1 MDDDSPTTGD
11 PIADALA
18 KALRWLHQQADQLFP
33 QPHEAARPA
42 PADMTDKQLQQDIH
56 NVGGNLLNGHG
67 PMIMSGFA
75 RYGTATTDPRFKHA
89 MPTTVR
95 GHLLNMTADANDSY
109 GLALRGLNKHA
120 HASALGAI
128 RNVAETL
135 RQTSWLLEDPDDRVR
150 QARAYRLTLNA
161 INQYH
166 LMTKTLRRVT
176 KDSEQPSDLATQLD
190 AAEERMRRSL
200 TAITERDGIAQCPTN
215 AGKPSKLIERYLPEH
230 GGFMLY
236 ALLSKRRRPPRRG
249 PRLPLLR
256 TTWNRRL
263 RLRLPGQ
270 PPRPR
275 LLDRPEHQALP
286 RPRPP
291 RRTHPRLAR
300 LGRDR
305 EHRRNQPSAPSRR
318 SRTPV
323 HRTDVPGHGRR
334 RQAQLKP
341 TSRQR
346 RLGRRSITT
355 HGDRKLNER
364 SPSDPSEPTIHSS
377 RYQVRRP
384 PSRRPREQAHH
395 RVDHPALTRPPHP
408 RGRAPTRCAR
418 ATGGPAGRDPDTRP
432 P

>member
-1 MDDDSPTTGD
+1 MLTISNKGGDHGAMDDDSPTTGD

-56 NVGGNLLNGHG
+56 NVGGNLLNEHG

-128 RNVAETL
+128 RNVAEIL
-135 RQTSWLLEDPDDRVR
+135 GQASWLLEDLDDRVR

-166 LMTKTLRRVT
+166 LIAKTLRRVT

-200 TAITERDGIAQCPTN
+200 TAITEQDGITIPDN
-215 AGKPSKLIERYLPEH
+215 PGKPSKLIERYLPEH
-230 GGFMLY
+230 GGYMLY
-236 ALLSKRRRPPRRG
+236 ALLSSAGVHPGAGRAY
-249 PRLPLLR
+249 LFY
-256 TTWNRRL
+256 
-263 RLRLPGQ
+263 GQ
-270 PPRPR
+270 PGTGVSDYDFQGKHLVRGYWTAQNIKLYLALGHLAAPILDWHGWDAIANTAETNLRPLAEEAER
-275 LLDRPEHQALP
+275 RYMEPMLQAM
-286 RPRPP
+286 
-291 RRTHPRLAR
+291 A
-300 LGRDR
+300 DAAK
-305 EHRRNQPSAPSRR
+305 RN
-318 SRTPV
+318 
-323 HRTDVPGHGRR
+323 
-334 RQAQLKP
+334 
-341 TSRQR
+341 
-346 RLGRRSITT
+346 
-355 HGDRKLNER
+355 
-364 SPSDPSEPTIHSS
+364 
-377 RYQVRRP
+377 
-384 PSRRPREQAHH
+384 
-395 RVDHPALTRPPHP
+395 
-408 RGRAPTRCAR
+408 
-418 ATGGPAGRDPDTRP
+418 
-432 P
+432 

>member
-1 MDDDSPTTGD
+1 MLTISNKGGDHGAMDDDSPTTGD

-67 PMIMSGFA
+67 PMIMRGFA

-135 RQTSWLLEDPDDRVR
+135 GQTSWLLEDPDDRVR

-166 LMTKTLRRVT
+166 LIAKTLRRVT

-190 AAEERMRRSL
+190 SAEERMRRSL
-200 TAITERDGIAQCPTN
+200 TAITEQDGITIPDN
-215 AGKPSKLIERYLPEH
+215 PGKPPKLIERYLPEH
-230 GGFMLY
+230 GGYMLY
-236 ALLSKRRRPPRRG
+236 ALFERRRTPAPAAPTSSTDNLEPASPTTTSRASTSSAPTGPPR
-249 PRLPLLR
+249 
-256 TTWNRRL
+256 TSSSTS
-263 RLRLPGQ
+263 
-270 PPRPR
+270 
-275 LLDRPEHQALP
+275 
-286 RPRPP
+286 
-291 RRTHPRLAR
+291 
-300 LGRDR
+300 
-305 EHRRNQPSAPSRR
+305 PSATSPHPSSTGTTGTR
-318 SRTPV
+318 SRTP
-323 HRTDVPGHGRR
+323 P
-334 RQAQLKP
+334 KP
-341 TSRQR
+341 TF
-346 RLGRRSITT
+346 
-355 HGDRKLNER
+355 
-364 SPSDPSEPTIHSS
+364 
-377 RYQVRRP
+377 
-384 PSRRPREQAHH
+384 
-395 RVDHPALTRPPHP
+395 
-408 RGRAPTRCAR
+408 
-418 ATGGPAGRDPDTRP
+418 GP
-432 P
+432 